1 MRVIVVGP
9 GRAGTALAMAA
20 HAAGHEVV
28 AVMARRMEAAEDAA
42 ASLGAAR
49 AVLIGNDVPP
59 SDLIVVA
66 TRDDTISEV
75 AGEIAPSV
83 REAGGVVH
91 ISGLASIEAL
101 APIARV
107 GVATGS
113 FHPLQTFPTPEAG
126 AAGLP
131 GAWIG
136 VTTRNRRLRGEL
148 HELARSLGSVPFD
161 LADEAK
167 GLYHAAASAA
177 SNFLLASL
185 VMAADL
191 FEEAGV
197 PFEAARPLVEAAV
210 SNAFELGPRSGL
222 TGPVARGDVATVEAQ
237 LAAVTGSASS
247 HARAFKSLV
256 SELALLTG
264 RAEQFRDLVHSEGS
278 EGE

>member
-91 ISGLASIEAL
+91 ISGLASKEAL
-101 APIARV
+101 AP
-107 GVATGS
+107 
-113 FHPLQTFPTPEAG
+113 
-126 AAGLP
+126 
-131 GAWIG
+131 
-136 VTTRNRRLRGEL
+136 
-148 HELARSLGSVPFD
+148 
-161 LADEAK
+161 
-167 GLYHAAASAA
+167 
-177 SNFLLASL
+177 
-185 VMAADL
+185 
-191 FEEAGV
+191 
-197 PFEAARPLVEAAV
+197 ARPGRRRHREFSSAPDI
-210 SNAFELGPRSGL
+210 SH
-222 TGPVARGDVATVEAQ
+222 TGGRCRRASRRRG
-237 LAAVTGSASS
+237 
-247 HARAFKSLV
+247 
-256 SELALLTG
+256 
-264 RAEQFRDLVHSEGS
+264 
-278 EGE
+278 